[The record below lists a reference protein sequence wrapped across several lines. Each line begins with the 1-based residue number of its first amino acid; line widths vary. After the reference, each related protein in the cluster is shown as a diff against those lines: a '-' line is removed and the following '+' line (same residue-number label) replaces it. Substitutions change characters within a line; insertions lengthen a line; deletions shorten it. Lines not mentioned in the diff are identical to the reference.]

1 MSETDNSTTGIP
13 LVNIAKRGFQYSR
26 SKSAGYTRI
35 PEEGGSIGNGNGG
48 TNFNEEGNSDS
59 NTGREERDRE
69 DDGSTNGYRR
79 QGNGM
84 ASTVVAATASFRA
97 GKGKKRSRDA
107 EYGGDVRGKGKARY
121 VDEEDD
127 EQRTLLGE
135 REEEY
140 SEERRSV
147 ERSRVSRSQSVS
159 DFSFLDVGQLFL
171 Y

>member
-35 PEEGGSIGNGNGG
+35 PEEGGPSGNGDSSG
-48 TNFNEEGNSDS
+48 TNFNDEGNSD
-59 NTGREERDRE
+59 TGGERDRE
-69 DDGSTNGYRR
+69 DGSTNGYRR

-159 DFSFLDVGQLFL
+159 DFSFLVWSTFL

>member
-35 PEEGGSIGNGNGG
+35 PEEGGSSGNGDSSG
-48 TNFNEEGNSDS
+48 TNFNGEGNSD
-59 NTGREERDRE
+59 TGGEHDRE
-69 DDGSTNGYRR
+69 DGSTNGYRR

-97 GKGKKRSRDA
+97 GKGKRRSRDA

-159 DFSFLDVGQLFL
+159 DFSFLDVGQLFFL